1 MFTVKSKK
9 VETEEVVTFQSK
21 QTDQLRNVIT
31 EGYKET
37 ENKFHDSLQLV
48 SNIYMK
54 LPIFQI
60 LYDTQKSYPSETTL
74 TEKF

>member
-9 VETEEVVTFQSK
+9 TEEKETLTFQAK

-48 SNIYMK
+48 SNIYIK

-60 LYDTQKSYPSETTL
+60 LYDTQKSYPKETTL
-74 TEKF
+74 TGKF